1 MRNDLNWRGFI
12 ECLDLELGEDGGEK
26 YSLDD
31 LTLHDVSVKPK
42 VGPTLGENL
51 FLFADADEIQKVLK
65 IAKTRPEIMQAVRE
79 GNPDEIPVRERPIV
93 TTKSKRTD
101 KATGPCQCRAC
112 KAKKDEEDK

>member
-42 VGPTLGENL
+42 VC
-51 FLFADADEIQKVLK
+51 KRK
-65 IAKTRPEIMQAVRE
+65 AKGRSDTGRE
-79 GNPDEIPVRERPIV
+79 SVPVRRRRRNPEGV
-93 TTKSKRTD
+93 EDSKDSPRD
-101 KATGPCQCRAC
+101 NASGAGGESR
-112 KAKKDEEDK
+112 